1 MANSRHRNE
10 VIDGFR
16 AISIFMVLLYHYL
29 VRWAPPLHKFDF
41 YGYHYTYSPLFELGQ
56 FGVHIFFVISGLVIA
71 MTLVKSQSPLDFAV
85 RRFARLYPAYITAAT
100 LLTIIVFASGGPFT
114 LTLKDYLATLTM
126 AAPQLGAK
134 YVDNAYWSLFV
145 EVKFYAISALL
156 FLIFRNRFWMGVIA
170 MAFIGQGLRPFSPK
184 LSELIFMAHF
194 LPLFLIGM
202 AGWYYIFNAQCKV
215 AAALLFTG
223 LVCYALNAQMMVSE
237 VSEPDLRLLAH
248 VVILGGAFAMLLTL
262 RFWRTARFGPLAY
275 IGRASYSW
283 YLVHQTIGVIII
295 GLLVGQYGWP
305 DMAGF
310 TAALAASLA
319 IACLMF
325 ERVELPAQRLVLRA
339 WHHGRAH
346 VLGQPK
352 TAHDGA

>member
-1 MANSRHRNE
+1 MANSSHRSE

-16 AISIFMVLLYHYL
+16 AISIFVVLLYHYL
-29 VRWAPPLHKFDF
+29 VRWTPPLHQIDF
-41 YGYHYTYSPLFELGQ
+41 YGYHYTYSPLFQLGQ

-85 RRFARLYPAYITAAT
+85 RRFARLYPAYMAAAT

-114 LTLKDYLATLTM
+114 LTLRDYLATLTM

-156 FLIFRNRFWMGVIA
+156 FLFLRNRFWLGVIA
-170 MAFIGQGLRPFSPK
+170 MAFIGQIIRPLSPK
-184 LSELIFMAHF
+184 ISELVFMTHF

-202 AGWYYIFNAQCKV
+202 AGWYYIFNAQRGV
-215 AAALLFTG
+215 AAALLFAG
-223 LVCYALNAQMMVSE
+223 LVCYVLNAGMLVSE
-237 VSEPDLRLLAH
+237 VSVPALHLLAH
-248 VVILGGAFAMLLTL
+248 GVILGGAFAMLLML
-262 RFWRTARFGPLAY
+262 RFWSTARFGALAY

-310 TAALAASLA
+310 AVALVASLA
-319 IACLMF
+319 IGCLMF
-325 ERVELPAQRLVLRA
+325 EWVELPAQRLVLRA

-346 VLGQPK
+346 VLGRPRI
-352 TAHDGA
+352 AHVDA